1 MNIAILG
8 YGKMGK
14 EIEKAAIERNHS
26 ISLIIDIN
34 NQSDLNKK
42 NLSNVDVAVDFSLPD
57 SAYSNILKCFELN
70 TPVVSGTTG
79 WLNKFEEIIAICKEN
94 NKTFFYAANFSLGV
108 NIFMQLN
115 KYLAGIMNLYSD
127 YEITMEETHHT
138 QKLDAPSGTAIKL
151 ANDIIPVINRKNK
164 WELNKASDDNSIKIT
179 SIRKDNITGIHKVTY
194 NSPVDT
200 IEIQHSSKSRKGLA
214 LGAVLAAEFI
224 KDKKG
229 YYTINDL
236 LRLDK

>member
-8 YGKMGK
+8 YGKMGR
-14 EIEKAAIERNHS
+14 EIEKTAIERNHNVV
-26 ISLIIDIN
+26 LIIDID
-34 NQSDLNKK
+34 NQADLNQK
-42 NLSNVDVAVDFSLPD
+42 NLSNIDVAIDFSIPD
-57 SAYSNILKCFELN
+57 SAYSNIIKCFEYN

-79 WLNKFEEIIAICKEN
+79 WLDKFEEIISICRDKN
-94 NKTFFYAANFSLGV
+94 QAFFYAANYSLGI

-115 KYLAGIMNLYSD
+115 KYLAGIMNRFSD

-151 ANDIIPVINRKNK
+151 ANDIIHVVNRKSK

-179 SIRKDNITGIHKVTY
+179 SVRKDNVMGIHKITF
-194 NSPVDT
+194 NSPMDI
-200 IEIQHSSKSRKGLA
+200 IEMQHSAKSRKGFA
-214 LGAVLAAEFI
+214 AGAILAAEFI

-236 LRLDK
+236 LQIEK